1 MPELPEVETIV
12 RQLRPRLTGQR
23 LMSIDLLDDKLFLP
37 ASGELVGSTVQ
48 AVERLGKQ
56 VALQLRTSAGDRW
69 LVFHLR
75 MTGSLI
81 WSADNKT
88 INQKHL
94 RAKLDLEK
102 GKLLFYDI
110 RRFGTINL
118 GNSRAE
124 VSPRGL
130 EPLSPGFTPERL
142 GELIANSRQALKT
155 WLLRQDRLV
164 GIGNIYASEI
174 PFTARLAPY
183 RPVNSLTTPEL
194 QRLHRAIIDILE
206 EAIANRGTTFSD
218 YRDSEGQRGNF
229 QNLLAVY
236 GRAGE
241 PCPTCG
247 TSIQRS
253 VLNQRATFHCPN
265 CQPA

>member
-1 MPELPEVETIV
+1 ML
-12 RQLRPRLTGQR
+12 
-23 LMSIDLLDDKLFLP
+23 IDILDDKLSLP
-37 ASGELVGSTVQ
+37 ASEELVGSTVQ

-56 VALQLRTSAGDRW
+56 VALRLRTPGGDRW

-75 MTGSLI
+75 MTGQLI

-88 INQKHL
+88 ITQKHL
-94 RAKLDLEK
+94 RAGLNFAK

-110 RRFGTINL
+110 RRFGTIKI
-118 GNSRAE
+118 GNSRNE
-124 VSPRGL
+124 VSPKGL
-130 EPLSPGFTPERL
+130 EPLSLKFTPERL

-194 QRLHRAIIDILE
+194 QRLHRAIISVLE
-206 EAIANRGTTFSD
+206 LAIEHRGTTFSD

-247 TSIQRS
+247 TTIQRS
-253 VLNQRATFHCPN
+253 VLNQRATFHCPE
-265 CQPA
+265 CQVAAATPSLAVNHLS